1 MERRIRS
8 FETLTEELRDK
19 LQEQYPDGIENHH
32 IRTVST
38 PKGENLRVI
47 ELRTAD
53 VLYLIKLTPESRQEM
68 DEFLEQDS
76 DDVGGDDIGGS
87 DDIEGADEEEEE
99 EETDAPPAD
108 DEDDD
113 DED

>member
-8 FETLTEELRDK
+8 FETLTDELRDK
-19 LQEQYPDGIENHH
+19 LQEQYPDGIEDHH
-32 IRTVST
+32 IRRVST

-68 DEFLEQDS
+68 DEFLEQDT
-76 DDVGGDDIGGS
+76 DDVGSDDIGGS

-99 EETDAPPAD
+99 EEEDVPAEEDED
-108 DEDDD
+108 DED
-113 DED
+113 